1 MNKASELRNN
11 SQEELK
17 KQLIELRRTQL
28 EIRIQY
34 RTGQFADVA
43 KFRDVKRDIARIKT
57 VMNEQKRTG

>member
-1 MNKASELRNN
+1 MNKASELRKR
-11 SQEELK
+11 SQEELQ

-43 KFRDVKRDIARIKT
+43 KFREVKRDVARIKT

>member
-1 MNKASELRNN
+1 MNKASDLRNS
-11 SQEELK
+11 SQEELQ

-28 EIRIQY
+28 EIRIQH

-57 VMNEQKRTG
+57 VMNEQKRAG